1 MLRAFEKNI
10 TLLLQKYYK
19 LIILYTNTEKKS
31 TLLGKNKC
39 KRHKFFTRNLDFMRF
54 CGKNRTNKNMRGQ
67 KNDIFIIKLLY

>member
-1 MLRAFEKNI
+1 
-10 TLLLQKYYK
+10 
-19 LIILYTNTEKKS
+19 LYTNTEKKS

-54 CGKNRTNKNMRGQ
+54 CGKNQVDKNMPGQ